1 MAGFVQ
7 MRFASEGFKPPKMKK
22 TRGFSCFFIF
32 SFFFFH
38 FLFVFFFIFFVFFF
52 IFSFFFSFASVFAGF
67 VQMRFASEGFKPPK
81 MTEAS
86 EK

>member
-1 MAGFVQ
+1 MKVQ
-7 MRFASEGFKPPKMKK
+7 TSKNEKNSRF
-22 TRGFSCFFIF
+22 F
-32 SFFFFH
+32 SFFFH
-38 FLFVFFFIFFVFFF
+38 FFFVFFF
-52 IFSFFFSFASVFAGF
+52 IFVRFFSFASVFAGF